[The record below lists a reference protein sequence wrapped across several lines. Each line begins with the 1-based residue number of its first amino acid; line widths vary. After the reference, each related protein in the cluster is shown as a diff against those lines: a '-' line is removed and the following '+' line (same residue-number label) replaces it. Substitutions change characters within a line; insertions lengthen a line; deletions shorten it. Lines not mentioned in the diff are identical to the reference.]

1 MIDFYHH
8 LPVIKSFY
16 EFVEIYYDFLYGYS
30 ILQPQRLI
38 DFLYSYSFLS

>member
-16 EFVEIYYDFLYGYS
+16 EFVEIYYYFLYSYS